1 MGRKKGTEKTGGR
14 KKQYFRRKARDEDV
28 ENLLCE

>member
-1 MGRKKGTEKTGGR
+1 MKNNIKKKTGGR